1 MHGCPGARAFGD
13 GAQSAG
19 FEWGSTQSGL
29 LASDRQIPRGG
40 TTRAPEAL
48 ELSWAADQAGEMRLR
63 YQRGPLTLSPR
74 RGRDECCGV
83 ELTRGYQNRQQ
94 TRESIQPKRKETT

>member
-1 MHGCPGARAFGD
+1 M
-13 GAQSAG
+13 GAQGAG
-19 FEWGSTQSGL
+19 LRRRRPIGWFRVGERPEWPAGVRP
-29 LASDRQIPRGG
+29 ADPPWR

-48 ELSWAADQAGEMRLR
+48 ELSWAADQAGELR
-63 YQRGPLTLSPR
+63 SRYHRGPLTLSPR

-83 ELTRGYQNRQQ
+83 ELTRGYQNRQH